1 MSKDR
6 YTKQMNIIRDKE
18 DSVYVTLMSDIEECK
33 LKRTKYDKGEP
44 F

>member
-18 DSVYVTLMSDIEECK
+18 DSVYVILMSDTEECK
-33 LKRTKYDKGEP
+33 LKRTKYDKGET